1 MALRTG
7 TFCCLLSWP
16 YKPSA
21 CTGHWD
27 RMELDPRFRVDSLEQ
42 EEALRQEVAQL
53 VVMTLHQVR
62 VTEAECKFST
72 ETSLI

>member
-1 MALRTG
+1 
-7 TFCCLLSWP
+7 
-16 YKPSA
+16 
-21 CTGHWD
+21 
-27 RMELDPRFRVDSLEQ
+27 MELDPRFRVDSLEQ
-42 EEALRQEVAQL
+42 EEALRQEVAQQ